1 MPSHSE
7 QSPLCEGLR
16 PSNQLFYNC
25 IVNRQM
31 FLLLLDFL
39 GFYGPILLIILNI
52 FAMWGRWYYI
62 LCFILGVGLDNVL
75 NHILKNMIC
84 EPRPEKCIPTVFDP
98 CTGQRATVPYRL
110 QQLSPKQASL
120 AGDFGSKPDY
130 GMPSGHAES
139 AVYCWTF
146 LWLMYPKLSW
156 YTGIGAFLVMMTLL
170 QRHVYRR
177 HSIEQLFVGS
187 FLGSV
192 TAVGTYSLITTLHR

>member
-1 MPSHSE
+1 
-7 QSPLCEGLR
+7 
-16 PSNQLFYNC
+16 
-25 IVNRQM
+25 
-31 FLLLLDFL
+31 
-39 GFYGPILLIILNI
+39 
-52 FAMWGRWYYI
+52 MWGRWYYI

-75 NHILKNMIC
+75 NHILKNIIC

-98 CTGQRATVPYRL
+98 CT
-110 QQLSPKQASL
+110 
-120 AGDFGSKPDY
+120 GSKPDY

-177 HSIEQLFVGS
+177 HSIEQLYVGS
-187 FLGSV
+187 FLGCI
-192 TAVGTYSLITTLHR
+192 TAIGTYSFVTALHP